1 MSEFL
6 KQFAGGKSF
15 LPSEF
20 LDGTF
25 PSLDSL
31 APAIVYGIALSIL
44 RLILQAL
51 VFKVTDIHRMHSE
64 NR

>member
-1 MSEFL
+1 MTELLS
-6 KQFAGGKSF
+6 QFARSTSF

-31 APAIVYGIALSIL
+31 APAIVYGVVLSLL
-44 RLILQAL
+44 RLLLHIL
-51 VFKVTDIHRMHSE
+51 VFKVTNVPHTQS
-64 NR
+64 